1 MRSPFWQKNSSN
13 YRLKARWWNQTRSQL
28 HSRGDHGFRKNLV
41 LFDRLAKPME
51 RSQIWLNSFP
61 FWIKIGPCLPE
72 FEKKYLLYAIGVTFG
87 GVIRYEINGDFC
99 RLRIQLD
106 VQKPIRRG
114 IFVLI
119 DNQRKSWIS
128 FKYEK
133 LPTFYFGC
141 GRMGH
146 GLKECTGLT
155 HAEKN
160 KIRDDPPY
168 FLALKAELNLIGK
181 ESLKFSAL
189 SKKMM
194 PQCLYIGD
202 TEKLIEMN
210 TQQEDESTM
219 VQRLEDNL
227 QSIGIEKA
235 TKMQEEGSVMEKNE
249 MLNKETVY
257 WKRSLNQSRRQVE
270 KELVQR
276 SQ

>member
-1 MRSPFWQKNSSN
+1 AKSALLSI
-13 YRLKARWWNQTRSQL
+13 
-28 HSRGDHGFRKNLV
+28 
-41 LFDRLAKPME
+41 LAKKVTTVAWDGEKWWRDRIGGDEISLLAEEFTQLSVKSSMVEPTKKPTLLCTIWTE
-51 RSQIWLNSFP
+51 KSYNLDSFRVQIE
-61 FWIKIGPCLPE
+61 PCLPE
-72 FEKKYLLYAIGVTFG
+72 FDKKDLLYAIGVTFG
-87 GVIRYEINGDFC
+87 GIIRYEINGDFC
-99 RLRIQLD
+99 RHRIQLD
-106 VQKPIRRG
+106 VQKPLRRG

-133 LPTFYFGC
+133 LLTFYFGC
-141 GRMGH
+141 GRMRH

-194 PQCLYIGD
+194 PQCLYIDD
-202 TEKLIEMN
+202 TEKLHEMN
-210 TQQEDESTM
+210 TQQKDESTM
-219 VQRLEDNL
+219 VQRLKDNL

-235 TKMQEEGSVMEKNE
+235 TKIQEEGSVMEKNE

-257 WKRSLNQSRRQVE
+257 
-270 KELVQR
+270 
-276 SQ
+276 